1 MKKITKVSH
10 LLYKEGKSYSEK
22 ILRGLTAS
30 VSHFHGVE
38 FMRNELTQNG
48 FIEIKE

>member
-1 MKKITKVSH
+1 MKKMSKVSH
-10 LLYKEGKSYSEK
+10 LLYKEGKSYSEN
-22 ILRGLTAS
+22 ILKGLTAS

-38 FMRNELTQNG
+38 YMTNELTKNG

>member
-1 MKKITKVSH
+1 MSKVSH
-10 LLYKEGKSYSEK
+10 LLYKEGKSYSEN
-22 ILRGLTAS
+22 ILKGLTAS

-38 FMRNELTQNG
+38 YMTNELTKNG